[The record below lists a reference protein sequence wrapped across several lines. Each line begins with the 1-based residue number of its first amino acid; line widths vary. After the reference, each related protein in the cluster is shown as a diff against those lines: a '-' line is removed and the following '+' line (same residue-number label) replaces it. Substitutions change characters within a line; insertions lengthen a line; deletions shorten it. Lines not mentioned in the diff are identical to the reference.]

1 MATTNVILREKV
13 EGVGAEADVVTVKR
27 GYALNFLIPT
37 GKAFE
42 ATKGNLR
49 NIEHLKEVR
58 AKREAD
64 ELTDAE
70 SIATKV
76 RKLRLT
82 LRLSIGQAGKAF
94 GSITNK
100 DIAEGVKAKSKLDL
114 DRHMFELE
122 KPIKTLGEYEIPVKL
137 HPDVDCFLKLKVKAE
152 EDEAEE
158 SKER

>member
-70 SIATKV
+70 AIATKV

-114 DRHMFELE
+114 DRHLFVVE

-137 HPDVDCFLKLKVKAE
+137 HTDVDCFLKLKVKAE
-152 EDEAEE
+152 EEAEE
-158 SKER
+158 SKEG